1 MIDHLVTQ
9 TNLYATQYIER
20 EHGNLGPRSTV
31 HQWIPTDRPEMLTL
45 MGILILMGIIH
56 KPRIAMYWST
66 DDILATPIFNQVM
79 RRDRFLLLMRFL
91 HFADNRQYNPNDP
104 GHDKLYKLREII
116 NMTKRRYP
124 EVYYPGKY
132 LSMDK
137 SLVLFKGRLSF
148 KQYISSKRSRFGI
161 KLYQLCTPSGILLD
175 FLVYHGNMAGSLMEI
190 ADRSLLTERIP
201 TTLMERYLNKGHHL
215 FIDNY
220 YTSLP
225 LAKYLLQ
232 KAHVTGTIKGRKKFP
247 TELKQVNVEKGEAV
261 FYQSNDIVVGKYRSH
276 KDKASGKPKLV
287 NILSTAHGAKM
298 GNTIRRDRDGNIIQK
313 PRSIIAYNH
322 NMGEVDLMDQKLEGI
337 DALRKSYKLFLRL
350 VMQCSLSA
358 HKLY

>member
-1 MIDHLVTQ
+1 M
-9 TNLYATQYIER
+9 
-20 EHGNLGPRSTV
+20 
-31 HQWIPTDRPEMLTL
+31 M
-45 MGILILMGIIH
+45 
-56 KPRIAMYWST
+56 
-66 DDILATPIFNQVM
+66 
-79 RRDRFLLLMRFL
+79 
-91 HFADNRQYNPNDP
+91 
-104 GHDKLYKLREII
+104 
-116 NMTKRRYP
+116 KRMCP

-132 LSMDK
+132 LSMDE

-175 FLVYHGNMAGSLMEI
+175 FLVYHGIMAGSLVEI
-190 ADRSLLTERIP
+190 EDGSLLIERIP

-232 KAHVTGTIKGRKKFP
+232 KATHVTGTIKEGRKKFP

-287 NILSTAHGAKM
+287 NILSTAHGVEMA
-298 GNTIRRDRDGNIIQK
+298 NTTRRDRDGNIIQK

-322 NMGEVDLMDQKLEGI
+322 NMGGVDLMDQQLEGI
-337 DALRKSYKLFLRL
+337 DALRKSYKWYKKLFLRL

-358 HKLY
+358 HKLYKLQSGKDVFLHFLLDVISNLLVNSPRLEKPMIGQYNIARLTGRNHWPARREAPVERQASSRVKKCRVCHAKGRKTEKGLPIKTVWIC